1 MKKNHR
7 HTPEASDFP
16 GDGERFR
23 LPPDVSFYKQPRG
36 DSWAYVFRHRTLGEI
51 GRILFQGTTGG
62 KCLVS
67 YEVVGDPADPMTAE
81 RAAIFKPLGIELA
94 ERMAAATG
102 PVWEDSIGDP
112 LPRPPESLEMI
123 ESKHIPCEQCRS
135 MAAMLIFAPDATDP
149 GRFEDYARKIYPHY
163 VRLNLPTWI
172 IGPPIGNKP
181 PMDCPSDILKIWP
194 AREPIRRLTPAEF
207 NLMLDRV
214 TDGHCG
220 PAPPEPV
227 RAKRSSA
234 VNAEMLGIAVN
245 IHARVLRLILE
256 GCDDVTIFTK
266 MGDAMPDF
274 KRVIDTAGREVLD
287 ELYERFDGF
296 YHYAQILEDIATG
309 ITSGD
314 IVVP

>member
-1 MKKNHR
+1 MKNNHR
-7 HTPEASDFP
+7 HTPEASNIP

-23 LPPDVSFYKQPRG
+23 LPPDVSFYKQAWG

-67 YEVVGDPADPMTAE
+67 YEVVGDPADPLTAE

-102 PVWEDSIGDP
+102 PVSQDSIGDP

-135 MAAMLIFAPDATDP
+135 IAAMLIFARDATDP
-149 GRFEDYARKIYPHY
+149 GRFEDYARKMYPQY
-163 VRLNLPTWI
+163 VRLNVPTWI

-194 AREPIRRLTPAEF
+194 AREPMRRLTPAEL
-207 NLMLDRV
+207 NSMLDRV

-220 PAPPEPV
+220 PAPREQV
-227 RAKRSSA
+227 RTNRSSA
-234 VNAEMLGIAVN
+234 VNAEMVGIAVN

-256 GCDDVTIFTK
+256 GCEGEALFAE
-266 MGDAMPDF
+266 MGDDMPAF
-274 KRVIDTAGREVLD
+274 KRLMDQVGPEGLD
-287 ELYERFDGF
+287 ELCERFEGF
-296 YHYAQILEDIATG
+296 GYYAKLLETIAAG
-309 ITSGD
+309 IVSGEID
-314 IVVP
+314 AP